1 MRFLLL
7 ILALWLPLA
16 ASAASIAVPPL
27 QQRVTD
33 HAGVLSEAES
43 GKITQQIRQLEEKT
57 GHQLA
62 VLTVDS
68 TGDDTIEQYATR
80 VFDAWQLGDKQRDD
94 GVLLV
99 MAKNDHTVRIEVGY
113 GLEGELTDLQSS
125 QIINQHIIPWFKQND
140 YPNGLLSGVQA
151 ISAAMGAPAGEP
163 VTAASQRPASN
174 APPIVLT
181 QGGLISWLVG
191 VIAVPLLLSR
201 RLKPMGNIF
210 CSSMLLALGAGVYQL
225 FQSAGQGISGGGVV
239 LVFVMSFMALM
250 IFFSMTNKIGAG
262 DDDDSRRGGR
272 SGGGSRSSGGGYSGG
287 GGRSGG
293 GGASGKW

>member
-1 MRFLLL
+1 MRIFSLLL
-7 ILALWLPLA
+7 LCWLPLA
-16 ASAASIAVPPL
+16 VSAASVAVPPL

-33 HAGVLSEAES
+33 HAGLLNEAES
-43 GKITQQIRQLEEKT
+43 GQITQQIRQLEEKT

-113 GLEGELTDLQSS
+113 GLEGEITDLQAS

-140 YPNGLLSGVQA
+140 YPRGLLSGVQA
-151 ISAAMGAPAGEP
+151 ISASLGAPAAQP
-163 VTAASQRPASN
+163 VAAASQQPAAN

-201 RLKPMGNIF
+201 RLKPLATTF
-210 CSSMLLALGAGVYQL
+210 CSSVLLALGAGVYQL
-225 FQSAGQGISGGGVV
+225 FQSAGQGIAGGGVV
-239 LVFVMSFMALM
+239 LVFVMSFMALI
-250 IFFSMTNKIGAG
+250 IFFRMTDKIGAG
-262 DDDDSRRGGR
+262 DDDDARRGGR